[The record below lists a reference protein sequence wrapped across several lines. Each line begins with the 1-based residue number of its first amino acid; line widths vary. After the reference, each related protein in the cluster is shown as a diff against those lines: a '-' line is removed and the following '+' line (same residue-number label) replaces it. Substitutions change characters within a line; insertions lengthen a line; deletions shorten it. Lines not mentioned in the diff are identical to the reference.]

1 MSILDFFKP
10 RRTKEIKLSEAFII
24 ETTERVYLKRL
35 AMDICINYLAR
46 TIANSEFRVMDNKQV
61 QKDVLYWKLNVRP
74 NTDSSASDFWHKLV
88 YKLISDNEVLAIQTD
103 SNDLVIADDFNR
115 NKFALYPDIFTDVR
129 IGDYTFER
137 SFNMDE
143 VLYLEYNNQQLA
155 GYIDSLYSDYGKLFG
170 QMMDHNMRHNQFRG
184 FIQFGDGGDLS
195 DEMYESQKAVIQRLT
210 ETFEQNSV
218 AIAPMTDG
226 VEFTDL
232 SNTGAS
238 RDESVSN
245 LVKLKRDLTDDV
257 AKMLGIPTNLI
268 HGDVADMENTME
280 AYISFCVKPLLKKIS
295 DEINA
300 KFITQEEW
308 LSGKRIKIFG
318 INQLDPVKNASAV
331 DKLISSGGYSRN
343 EVREKF
349 GDERVDDPEL
359 DRYIMTKNYAYTDET
374 ETEEGGEKE

>member
-1 MSILDFFKP
+1 
-10 RRTKEIKLSEAFII
+10 
-24 ETTERVYLKRL
+24 
-35 AMDICINYLAR
+35 MDICINYLAR

>member
-184 FIQFGDGGDLS
+184 FIQFDDGGDLS

-226 VEFTDL
+226 VEFRDL

-238 RDESVSN
+238 KDESVSN

>member
-61 QKDVLYWKLNVRP
+61 QKNVLYWKLNVRP

-184 FIQFGDGGDLS
+184 FIQFDDGGDFS
-195 DEMYESQKAVIQRLT
+195 DEMYEQQKAVIQRLT

-238 RDESVSN
+238 KDESVSN